1 MKISEILKTTDI
13 IKISPEESLTTA
25 LNKLSSSHDAAFVFD
40 DEEKF
45 LGVINPY
52 YCAIKTSYPGNTKV
66 KNCLYHTPKIRI
78 NDPLSKVVKM
88 FIDSKVHYLPVFNEK
103 DEFIGIV
110 TARKVLSALSDNSVF
125 QIKIKDYLK
134 TKRKPLI
141 TLFDDDNVNQALNR
155 FKNERVSKIVV
166 VNKDF
171 RLKGILSYYDLIVY
185 LTSPRVKETRGDR
198 IGNKSNF
205 YYRPIRNFVK
215 SYVLTLSEDDRLLD
229 ALRLILDKKIGSV
242 VVTNELR
249 QPIAIITTR
258 DLLSFF
264 FFPPNG
270 KKIEVIIKNLSE
282 KNRQVLGGFFNRL
295 KLSLQKF
302 PQVTMARVFVKEEK
316 QGGLFKI
323 VLSLFSN
330 GGKAKVIKKEGKNL
344 PQLLKKISR

>member
-1 MKISEILKTTDI
+1 MKVVDILKTEDI
-13 IKISPEESLTTA
+13 IKVGQEETLTSV
-25 LNKLSSSHDAAFVFD
+25 LSKLSSSHDAAFVFD
-40 DEEKF
+40 ENDKF

-52 YCAIKTSYPGNTKV
+52 YCVIKTSYPGNTKV
-66 KNCLYHTPKIRI
+66 KNCLYHPPKIRI

-88 FIDSKVHYLPVFNEK
+88 FIDSKVHYLSVFNEK

-134 TKRKPLI
+134 AKRKPLI
-141 TLFDDDNVNQALNR
+141 TLFDDDNINQALNR

-166 VNKDF
+166 VNKDL

-205 YYRPIRNFVK
+205 YYRPIKNFVK
-215 SYVLTLSEDDRLLD
+215 SYVLTLSEDDRLRD

-242 VVTNELR
+242 VVINELR
-249 QPIAIITTR
+249 HPIAIITTR

-270 KKIEVIIKNLSE
+270 KKIEIIVKNLSE
-282 KNRQVLGGFFNRL
+282 KNRQILGGFFNRL

-302 PQVTMARVFVKEEK
+302 PQITAARVFVKEEK

-323 VLSLFSN
+323 VLSLFSKS
-330 GGKAKVIKKEGKNL
+330 GKPKIIKKEEKNL